1 VHEPLVDAATALA
14 TSISRFAQLHAS
26 PFVAGF
32 LSTDAARPFSN
43 RRLVFGRAASDFHVG
58 LQRCD
63 VVLANS
69 STLVVQAHFR
79 FIVSRLRIVL
89 IAVDHVVP

>member
-1 VHEPLVDAATALA
+1 VRDHHL
-14 TSISRFAQLHAS
+14 
-26 PFVAGF
+26 
-32 LSTDAARPFSN
+32 
-43 RRLVFGRAASDFHVG
+43 G

-63 VVLANS
+63 AVLANS